1 MSRDDGK
8 DIRIAALKTAAV
20 AKQQRAAEG
29 LEKAIDKLIKS
40 NEPMSFA
47 NVAREAGVSISYLY
61 KYPRVKARILELR
74 NQQQQVGKPNKPQTA
89 SDASKTVIITELR
102 ERIKKLEADL
112 TGLRKAN
119 EGMAGRLYQL
129 QDMQSMVERLKVE
142 NEGLKQK
149 IAEQGK
155 IPEDVGSIL
164 MSNSNITPISQ
175 RSKLVVSEAIKAELE
190 QLNIS
195 LNSTLTKRIKAV
207 TEEKALAAITALK
220 DQLTRGEVTNPGG
233 WLATAIQDGW
243 TVADPISPSQPQQE
257 IFTVSIESQSQLPI
271 KLISLD
277 KLKTLNNIFQK
288 DE

>member
-1 MSRDDGK
+1 MPRDDGK

-164 MSNSNITPISQ
+164 MSNSNVTPISQ

>member
-1 MSRDDGK
+1 MSREDGK

-29 LEKAIDKLIKS
+29 LEKAIDKLIQS

-61 KYPRVKARILELR
+61 KYPKVKARILELR

-142 NEGLKQK
+142 NEGLKQQ
-149 IAEQGK
+149 ITEQEK
-155 IPEDVGSIL
+155 IPENVGSISI
-164 MSNSNITPISQ
+164 SNSNVTPISQ
-175 RSKLVVSEAIKAELE
+175 RSKSVVSEAIKAELE

-195 LNSTLTKRIKAV
+195 LNSTLTKRIKTV
-207 TEEKALAAITALK
+207 TEDNVLAAITALK

-243 TVADPISPSQPQQE
+243 IVAEPISISQPPRE
-257 IFTVSIESQSQLPI
+257 IFTVPVESKARPTAR
-271 KLISLD
+271 LISLD
-277 KLKTLNNIFQK
+277 KLKTLNNIFQQ
-288 DE
+288 DD